1 MRILVVSDIHANWAA
16 LSAITQ
22 PFDVCLC
29 LGDLVDY
36 GPDPAPCVRWA
47 MTHATYAIRGNHDH
61 GVAQGIPVSGAN
73 GFRYLTQ
80 VTRPSMWEAL
90 GPEERRYLLQ
100 LPVTQR
106 VTLGGKRYL
115 MVHATPRDPLDEYL
129 LKDPQT
135 WAKRLQNVDADVV
148 CVGHTHIQFN
158 IRGERR
164 SRLEPRKRGAAAR
177 RRSARRLRDHRRQQD
192 RDEAHR
198 VSRRANDRP
207 GRGDALAAAGQGDD
221 GIRAS
226 LRSTARL
233 ISIEEEPRVRA
244 GRRAGSRGRLRGPCG
259 MSPNSEAASQ
269 ERANRGQVFLG
280 GGGIDQDD
288 SVIGADRFRGRPARG
303 GRRASRLLPATR
315 RTAARATRR
324 GWFR

>member
-36 GPDPAPCVRWA
+36 GPDPALCVRWA
-47 MTHATYAIRGNHDH
+47 MTNATYAIRGNHDH

-80 VTRPSMWEAL
+80 VSRPSMWEAL

-106 VTLGGKRYL
+106 ATLGGKRYL
-115 MVHATPRDPLDEYL
+115 LVHATPRDPLDEYL

-135 WAKRLQNVDADVV
+135 WAKRLQNVEADVV

-158 IRGERR
+158 IEVNGVVVLNPGSVGLPRDGDPRAGYAIIDDNKIEMKRIEYPVDQTIARIEAMPWPRRGKEIM
-164 SRLEPRKRGAAAR
+164 GF
-177 RRSARRLRDHRRQQD
+177 
-192 RDEAHR
+192 
-198 VSRRANDRP
+198 V
-207 GRGDALAAAGQGDD
+207 
-221 GIRAS
+221 
-226 LRSTARL
+226 LRS
-233 ISIEEEPRVRA
+233 
-244 GRRAGSRGRLRGPCG
+244 GRLPAHLDQEG
-259 MSPNSEAASQ
+259 SASVV
-269 ERANRGQVFLG
+269 EDEPDPDEG
-280 GGGIDQDD
+280 
-288 SVIGADRFRGRPARG
+288 
-303 GRRASRLLPATR
+303 
-315 RTAARATRR
+315 
-324 GWFR
+324 